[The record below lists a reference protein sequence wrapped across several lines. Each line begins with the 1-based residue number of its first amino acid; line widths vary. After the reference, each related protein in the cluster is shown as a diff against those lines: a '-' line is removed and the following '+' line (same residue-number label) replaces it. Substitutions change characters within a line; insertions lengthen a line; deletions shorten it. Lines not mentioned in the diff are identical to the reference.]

1 MSLDKLEKGWYEIV
15 EKAVWSWDKPTGSC
29 WIKLPDNATPTEII
43 IKNRSNEPRN
53 LFLTAIVFGL
63 QTIAW
68 AQTGE
73 NMIYKSDSYSIYNNR
88 VEQAGFKATVLR
100 LPG

>member
-1 MSLDKLEKGWYEIV
+1 M
-15 EKAVWSWDKPTGSC
+15 
-29 WIKLPDNATPTEII
+29 N
-43 IKNRSNEPRN
+43 PRN

-63 QTIAW
+63 QTIAY

-73 NMIYKSDSYSIYNNR
+73 NMIYKSDSYSIYKNR
-88 VEQAGFKATVLR
+88 VEQVGFKVLWYR